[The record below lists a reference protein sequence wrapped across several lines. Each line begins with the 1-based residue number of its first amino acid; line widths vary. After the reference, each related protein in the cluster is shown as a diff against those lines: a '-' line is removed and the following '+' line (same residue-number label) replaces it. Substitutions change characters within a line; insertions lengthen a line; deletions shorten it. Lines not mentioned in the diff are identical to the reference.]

1 MKKLISAFVIFAA
14 ILIYTAL
21 FQVSEVETAIVLRFG
36 RPIGNPIQKAGLYI
50 KAPFTDEV
58 RRFDKRLLNYDSDP
72 KEIITQ
78 DKKNVVMDNY
88 ARWKIVDPLLFL
100 QTVQNIS
107 GAQARLDDIVY
118 SELREK
124 VAKYTFNEIIA
135 VKREEIMQKVTES
148 SADKAKALGIEI
160 VDVRIKR
167 ADLPKQNE
175 ENVYQRME
183 AERQQQAKKYRAEG
197 QEKLLEIKSNAER
210 QKTVILA
217 NAYKEAELIKGE
229 GDAEA
234 LKIYA
239 DAYNRDPEFYKF
251 VRTLSAYEK
260 ILKGNGKNKLILS
273 SDSDLWKILE
283 GQK

>member
-1 MKKLISAFVIFAA
+1 MKKVISAILILAA
-14 ILIYTAL
+14 ILAYTAL
-21 FQVSEVETAIVLRFG
+21 FQVSEVESAIVLRFG
-36 RPIGNPIQKAGLYI
+36 RPIGAPIKKAGLYL
-50 KAPFTDEV
+50 KVPFTDEV

-107 GAQARLDDIVY
+107 GAQARLDDIIY

-135 VKREEIMQKVTES
+135 VKREEIMQKVTQS
-148 SADKAKALGIEI
+148 SAEKAKLLGIEV
-160 VDVRIKR
+160 VDMRIKR

-175 ENVYQRME
+175 DNVYQRME

-197 QEKLLEIKSNAER
+197 QEKMLEIKSDAER

-217 NAYKEAELIKGE
+217 DAYKQAELIKGE

-239 DAYNRDPEFYKF
+239 DAYNKDPEFYKF
-251 VRTLSAYEK
+251 VRTLAAYEK
-260 ILKGNGKNKLILS
+260 ILKGQGKNKLILS
-273 SDSDLWKILE
+273 SDSEIWKTLE
-283 GQK
+283 GEQ

>member
-1 MKKLISAFVIFAA
+1 MKKLISAFVIFAV

-135 VKREEIMQKVTES
+135 VKREEIMQRVTES

-197 QEKLLEIKSNAER
+197 QEKLLEIKSDAER

>member
-1 MKKLISAFVIFAA
+1 MKKVIPVVLILAA
-14 ILIYTAL
+14 ILAYTAL
-21 FQVSEVETAIVLRFG
+21 FQVSEVESAIVLRFG
-36 RPIGNPIQKAGLYI
+36 RPIGDPIQKAGLHV
-50 KAPFTDEV
+50 KVPFTDEV

-72 KEIITQ
+72 KELITQ
-78 DKKNVVMDNY
+78 DKKNIVMDNY

-124 VAKYTFNEIIA
+124 VAKYTFNDTIA
-135 VKREEIMQKVTES
+135 IKREEIMKRVSES
-148 SADKAKALGIEI
+148 SAEKAKLLGIEI

-167 ADLPKQNE
+167 AELPKQNE
-175 ENVYQRME
+175 ENVYKRME
-183 AERQQQAKKYRAEG
+183 AERHQQAKKYRAEG
-197 QEKLLEIKSNAER
+197 QEKMLEIKSDAER

-217 NAYKEAELIKGE
+217 NAYKQAELIKGE

-239 DAYNRDPEFYKF
+239 DAYNKDPEFYKY

-260 ILKGNGKNKLILS
+260 VLKGTGKNKFIMS
-273 SDSDLWKILE
+273 SDSELWKILE
-283 GQK
+283 SGK

>member
-135 VKREEIMQKVTES
+135 VKREEIMQRVTES

>member
-1 MKKLISAFVIFAA
+1 MKKLISVFVIFAA

>member
-1 MKKLISAFVIFAA
+1 MKKVISVVLILAA
-14 ILIYTAL
+14 ILAYTAL
-21 FQVSEVETAIVLRFG
+21 FQVSEVESAIVLRFG
-36 RPIGNPIQKAGLYI
+36 RPIGDPIQKAGLHV
-50 KAPFTDEV
+50 KVPFTDEV

-72 KEIITQ
+72 KELITQ
-78 DKKNVVMDNY
+78 DKKNIVMDNY

-124 VAKYTFNEIIA
+124 VAKYTFNDTIA
-135 VKREEIMQKVTES
+135 IKREEIMKRVSES
-148 SADKAKALGIEI
+148 SAEKAKLLGIEI

-167 ADLPKQNE
+167 AELPKQNE
-175 ENVYQRME
+175 ENVYKRME
-183 AERQQQAKKYRAEG
+183 AERHQQAKKYRAEG
-197 QEKLLEIKSNAER
+197 QEKMLEIKSDAER

-217 NAYKEAELIKGE
+217 NAYKQAELIKGE

-239 DAYNRDPEFYKF
+239 DAYNKDPEFYKY

-260 ILKGNGKNKLILS
+260 VLKGTGKNKFIMS
-273 SDSDLWKILE
+273 SDSELWKILE
-283 GQK
+283 SGK